1 MIGSL
6 LGFSFGIIGTMDIAR
21 DIRYQYSS
29 CSYGSYPY
37 YYTNRTCIQMF
48 AMMAIE
54 TFLCF
59 GKSPTRFFYFVL
71 LLFVPGVLVGIDERV
86 ETFFSLRMR
95 HHAGRPTTGHCSVF
109 LDFLQ
114 IFFSTWKLIPE
125 SNSSPC
131 ERSNHTK
138 IIKIHREKPSQTLIS
153 LAKLINWDR

>member
-71 LLFVPGVLVGIDERV
+71 LLFVPGVLVVSSAVVVDVKVAAIRYHP
-86 ETFFSLRMR
+86 LNR
-95 HHAGRPTTGHCSVF
+95 
-109 LDFLQ
+109 Q
-114 IFFSTWKLIPE
+114 
-125 SNSSPC
+125 NSSN
-131 ERSNHTK
+131 EY
-138 IIKIHREKPSQTLIS
+138 
-153 LAKLINWDR
+153 